1 MIKIVNKIKG
11 WIIKKIRII
20 ANEGLVV
27 ETDILIKNGLKVGV
41 NFNRQQQCIIDPN
54 HCWLIEIGDN
64 VTLAPRVHILAHD
77 ASTKNKLNYTKIGKV
92 KIGNNVFI
100 GANSIVLPN
109 ISIGDNVII
118 GAGSVIT
125 RDIRPNSIVAGN
137 PAKVIGKTS
146 EYINKHKKNCEDSL
160 LYDQEWLAENITEQ
174 RKREMSKEIE
184 GKIAYL
190 I

>member
-1 MIKIVNKIKG
+1 MYKIINRIKY
-11 WIIKKIRII
+11 WIINKIRII

-27 ETDILIKNGLKVGV
+27 ETDILIKNGLKVGI

-77 ASTKNKLNYTKIGKV
+77 ASTKKHLKYTKIGKV
-92 KIGNNVFI
+92 RIGNNVFV
-100 GANSIVLPN
+100 GANSIILPN
-109 ISIGDNVII
+109 INIGDNVII

-125 RDIRPNSIVAGN
+125 KDVLENSIVAGN

-146 EYINKHKKNCEDSL
+146 DYINKHKKNFSNAIV
-160 LYDQEWLAENITEQ
+160 YDEKWISINITEQ
-174 RKREMSKEIE
+174 RKIEMNRDIE
-184 GKIAYL
+184 GKIAY
-190 I
+190 IV